1 MQMRH
6 HCRIC
11 AWLYNNGLSV
21 LFFAL
26 FVAAL
31 AVQSISGLVGYNEHL
46 SVHSLPPIGYL
57 DYLSTGDFLD
67 GVFTN
72 WQAAILQLAALII
85 FGGALHQKGAS
96 HSRRPEGDSSE
107 KRRAEGAGETWVYR
121 HSLSMAFTLYFMGSF
136 TAHVI
141 FGSWSYNE
149 ARALAGQP
157 PVQVGDYLLTGT
169 FWNKTCQTW
178 EAEFFAIGLF
188 LVSSIFLR
196 EQASVVS
203 KPVRSANQDT
213 GETNK

>member
-1 MQMRH
+1 MH
-6 HCRIC
+6 HRCRIY

-31 AVQSISGLVGYNEHL
+31 AAQSIAGLVGYNEQL
-46 SVHSLPPIGYL
+46 SAHGLTRIRYI

-85 FGGALHQKGAS
+85 FGGVLHQKGAS
-96 HSRRPEGDSSE
+96 HSRRPEGDSPE
-107 KRRAEGAGETWVYR
+107 KRREEGAGATWVYR
-121 HSLSMAFTLYFMGSF
+121 HSLSITFTLYFIGSF
-136 TAHVI
+136 AAHVV
-141 FGSWSYNE
+141 FGGWSYNE
-149 ARALAGQP
+149 TRALTGQP

-196 EQASVVS
+196 EQASAVS
-203 KPVRSANQDT
+203 KPVHSGNQET
-213 GETNK
+213 GETQG